1 MDADSLAMAL
11 TRFLDA
17 RSNPAAPVPAVP
29 DVARRVDTNSLRSKI
44 ISSICCSVA
53 TGFYTYKYPASS
65 YLPKDKTMENN
76 PLKQYFRQPAIYIR
90 LPSRGQFYKPGALD
104 MPANEEIPVLPMTTL
119 DEITYRTPDALF
131 NGSAVT
137 SVIESCVPNIKDAW
151 AIPAMDIDTILIAIR
166 IATYGHQMDIT
177 TSCPACT
184 TESEYGID
192 LRSVIEK
199 IGSPD
204 YTEKLTLGDLEITFC
219 PMSYF
224 QMNANSMLQFEDQKM
239 LQAMQDQD
247 ATDEQ
252 RVAQLSEVLK
262 KITEVTTKALAQ
274 SISLITVP
282 TAKVTDQEHISE
294 WLANCDR
301 ATFVKIR
308 DAIIDIKRK
317 AEIKP
322 LKLKCSN
329 CNHDYEQSFT
339 LDMTTFFEAA
349 S

>member
-1 MDADSLAMAL
+1 
-11 TRFLDA
+11 
-17 RSNPAAPVPAVP
+17 
-29 DVARRVDTNSLRSKI
+29 
-44 ISSICCSVA
+44 
-53 TGFYTYKYPASS
+53 
-65 YLPKDKTMENN
+65 MENN

-90 LPSRGQFYKPGALD
+90 LPSGGKFYEPDAID
-104 MPANEEIPVLPMTTL
+104 MPPNGELPVLPMTTL

-177 TSCPACT
+177 TNCPACT

-192 LRSVIEK
+192 LRSIIEK
-199 IGSPD
+199 IESPN
-204 YTEKLTLGDLEITFC
+204 YTENLTIGDLELTFR
-219 PMSYF
+219 PMTYF

-239 LQAMQDQD
+239 LQAMQNQD

-252 RVAQLSEVLK
+252 RIEQLSEVLK
-262 KITEVTTKALAQ
+262 KITEVTTRALAQ
-274 SISLITVP
+274 SISMITVP
-282 TAKVTDQEHISE
+282 TAKVTDQAHIAE

-301 ATFVKIR
+301 TTFVKIR
-308 DAIIDIKRK
+308 DYIIDIKRK

-322 LKLKCSN
+322 LKLKCNN
-329 CNHDYEQSFT
+329 CNHQYEQAFT